1 MPKKALDCRYVHFV
15 KKSNQNRGS
24 KLSQKTFNWRCFA
37 CTDAHG
43 RKRKTASMPESQY
56 KYSPLRLVLCTRY
69 CTYCTYSAHT
79 HAAPRLAVSTAAVE
93 AVGSWGKRR
102 AAVRRCGVRCARRAR
117 RAAVASGAACSVQRA
132 VAVCGGN
139 GAAGAAVRRCGVR
152 GAWCAAVASRAACGS
167 GVRRRWRGG
176 CGGNGK
182 ALYFNAAPYI
192 YSATHSVSL
201 TSTTRL
207 QSWVAL

>member
-1 MPKKALDCRYVHFV
+1 MSVLKCLLPKCQPKACSFYQTFLKNFTTFW
-15 KKSNQNRGS
+15 QN
-24 KLSQKTFNWRCFA
+24 K
-37 CTDAHG
+37 
-43 RKRKTASMPESQY
+43 KTASMPESQY
-56 KYSPLRLVLCTRY
+56 KYWPLRLVLCTPY
-69 CTYCTYSAHT
+69 CTTFSQNKLIRIEVPNSPKRLSIGGVSHAPMLTGEKERQQACQSLSTSTRPCAWYSVLGTVRTVHT
-79 HAAPRLAVSTAAVE
+79 QLIRTPRLAVSTAAVE

-102 AAVRRCGVRCARRAR
+102 AAVRRCDVRCARRA
-117 RAAVASGAACSVQRA
+117 A
-132 VAVCGGN
+132 CGG
-139 GAAGAAVRRCGVR
+139 GV
-152 GAWCAAVASRAACGS
+152 W
-167 GVRRRWRGG
+167 RRWRGG

>member
-1 MPKKALDCRYVHFV
+1 MCSFCQTFLENCTTFWQNELIKIKSPNSPKRLSIGGVSHAPMLTGEKERQQAYQSLSTTTRPCAWYSVLGTVRTVHT
-15 KKSNQNRGS
+15 QLIR
-24 KLSQKTFNWRCFA
+24 T
-37 CTDAHG
+37 
-43 RKRKTASMPESQY
+43 
-56 KYSPLRLVLCTRY
+56 
-69 CTYCTYSAHT
+69 
-79 HAAPRLAVSTAAVE
+79 PRLAVSTAAVE

-102 AAVRRCGVRCARRAR
+102 AAVRRCDVRCARRA
-117 RAAVASGAACSVQRA
+117 ALVSGAAC
-132 VAVCGGN
+132 G
-139 GAAGAAVRRCGVR
+139 
-152 GAWCAAVASRAACGS
+152 CGS
-167 GVRRRWRGG
+167 GLRRRWRGG